1 MATDVPTDPEEYA
14 LYKMYGPRW
23 REYSGRAFQRDRGSY
38 DSSQMNFYNSM
49 PYLEQINQN
58 IEMLNQQS
66 QMVMSQNPYAVHDPF
81 GTDDWNRQLAALQAQ
96 LEDQFQKMAEAQ
108 RVASQ
113 NYEVWSNTGYN
124 PAPDFQEPQF
134 EMPPGSVPRPVVPGA
149 DVSNWGAKIYSPPD
163 TLFSTDW
170 TDSDKDGIDDRD
182 QMGPGGK
189 KMQPGE
195 LLGEGSPGG
204 TGPRYDYERMVPV
217 EGMPGWNRWGGAS
230 TSAIVNYINT
240 KTGERFTAPSGGFRP
255 PEGEGWVIEEKKS
268 EPLPPNWKDN
278 RPSMPDSP
286 GGGTKMSGNAA
297 AQAAVTAAAYTAM
310 KDNQAEFRATGAS
323 SAPAPSLS
331 APAATP
337 APKAP
342 PLDAGLSTG
351 QRQPVKA
358 APSVAPVTRPTM
370 SDQFISRYERDV
382 QDGKV
387 KSPVVSSAKTVSQ
400 TVSKSK
406 KM

>member
-1 MATDVPTDPEEYA
+1 
-14 LYKMYGPRW
+14 
-23 REYSGRAFQRDRGSY
+23 
-38 DSSQMNFYNSM
+38 
-49 PYLEQINQN
+49 
-58 IEMLNQQS
+58 
-66 QMVMSQNPYAVHDPF
+66 
-81 GTDDWNRQLAALQAQ
+81 
-96 LEDQFQKMAEAQ
+96 
-108 RVASQ
+108 
-113 NYEVWSNTGYN
+113 
-124 PAPDFQEPQF
+124 
-134 EMPPGSVPRPVVPGA
+134 
-149 DVSNWGAKIYSPPD
+149 
-163 TLFSTDW
+163 
-170 TDSDKDGIDDRD
+170 
-182 QMGPGGK
+182 
-189 KMQPGE
+189 
-195 LLGEGSPGG
+195 
-204 TGPRYDYERMVPV
+204 
-217 EGMPGWNRWGGAS
+217 
-230 TSAIVNYINT
+230 
-240 KTGERFTAPSGGFRP
+240 
-255 PEGEGWVIEEKKS
+255 
-268 EPLPPNWKDN
+268 
-278 RPSMPDSP
+278 MPDSP

-358 APSVAPVTRPTM
+358 APSVAPVTKPTM
-370 SDQFISRYERDV
+370 SDQFITRYERDV